1 MATFQYTAADRF
13 AKVIKGSM
21 EAADERAVLAW
32 LRAKG
37 YYPIKIGQP
46 PGAVAESRP
55 GLVRLP
61 TRFGRGPSSQE
72 ILAFTQQLATL
83 LEAGMELDRA
93 LAVLIDLTDHQRFRS
108 VLQSILTDIQ
118 GGSSLADSLAKHPR
132 LFSRLYVNMVKAGE
146 VGGVLEMILSRLTG
160 FLERS
165 KAVRDEVTSAL
176 IYPLLLLLVGGGAV
190 IVMMNFVVPRF
201 AQIFADT
208 GQLMPLPTRILLT
221 ASAFTTT
228 YWWVLVGLI
237 VGGGIALRIF
247 LQTEQGRMQW
257 DQWKLAIPVLGGL
270 IREIEVSRFAR
281 TFGTL
286 LQSGVPVL
294 EAASIVKETIANRVI
309 RVAMS
314 RLQEGAKRGEGIS
327 GPLRAAGAFPPFAIH
342 MARVGEETGRLEEML
357 IKVADTYDER
367 VQRAVKR
374 LTSLLEP
381 VLILALGG
389 VVGFIVLSMLLA
401 IFSINELPL

>member
-1 MATFQYTAADRF
+1 
-13 AKVIKGSM
+13 M
-21 EAADERAVLAW
+21 EAADERAVVTW
-32 LRAKG
+32 LRANG

-46 PGAVAESRP
+46 GAAVEATSR
-55 GLVRLP
+55 LVRLP
-61 TRFGRGPSSQE
+61 TRLGRGPSTQDV
-72 ILAFTQQLATL
+72 LAFTQQLATL
-83 LEAGMELDRA
+83 LEAGMELDRS
-93 LAVLIDLTDHQRFRS
+93 LAILLDLTDNQRFRS
-108 VLQSILTDIQ
+108 ILRGVLADIQ
-118 GGSSLADSLAKHPR
+118 SGSSFADSLAKHPR

-146 VGGVLEMILSRLTG
+146 ASGVLEMILSRLAG

-165 KAVRDEVTSAL
+165 KAVRDEVTSAM

-190 IVMMNFVVPRF
+190 VVMMNFVIPRF

-208 GQLMPLPTRILLT
+208 KQLMPLPTRILLAIST
-221 ASAFTTT
+221 FTTS
-228 YWWVLVGLI
+228 YWWIFLGLI
-237 VGGGIALRIF
+237 VVGWVALRAY
-247 LQTEQGRMQW
+247 LQTEEGRVRW
-257 DQWKLAIPVLGGL
+257 DQWKLELPLIGSL

-294 EAASIVKETIANRVI
+294 PAVSIVKETITNRVI
-309 RVAMS
+309 AGAMS

-327 GPLRAAGAFPPFAIH
+327 GPLRATGAFPSFSIH
-342 MARVGEETGRLEEML
+342 MAKVGEETGKLEEML

-367 VQRAVKR
+367 VRRTVKR

-381 VLILALGG
+381 VLILALGAI
-389 VVGFIVLSMLLA
+389 VGFIVLSMLLA

>member
-1 MATFQYTAADRF
+1 MSTFQYTATDRA
-13 AKVIKGSM
+13 AKIVRGSM
-21 EAADERAVLAW
+21 EAADERAVVTW
-32 LRAKG
+32 LRANG

-46 PGAVAESRP
+46 GAAAEVTR

-61 TRFGRGPSSQE
+61 TRLGRGPSTQDV
-72 ILAFTQQLATL
+72 LAFTQQLATL
-83 LEAGMELDRA
+83 LEAGMELDRS
-93 LAVLIDLTDHQRFRS
+93 LAILLDLTDNQRFRS
-108 VLQSILTDIQ
+108 ILRGVLADIQ
-118 GGSSLADSLAKHPR
+118 SGSSFADSLAKHPR

-146 VGGVLEMILSRLTG
+146 ASGVLEMILSRLAG

-165 KAVRDEVTSAL
+165 KAVRDEVTSAM

-190 IVMMNFVVPRF
+190 VVMMNFVIPRF

-208 GQLMPLPTRILLT
+208 KQLMPLPTRILLT
-221 ASAFTTT
+221 ISTFTTS
-228 YWWVLVGLI
+228 YWWIFLGLI
-237 VGGGIALRIF
+237 VVGWVALRAY
-247 LQTEQGRMQW
+247 LQTEEGRMRW
-257 DQWKLAIPVLGGL
+257 DQWKLELPLLGSL

-294 EAASIVKETIANRVI
+294 PAVSIVKETITNRVI
-309 RVAMS
+309 AGAMS

-327 GPLRAAGAFPPFAIH
+327 GPLRATGAFPSFSIH
-342 MARVGEETGRLEEML
+342 MAKVGEETGKLEEML

-367 VQRAVKR
+367 VRRTVKR

-381 VLILALGG
+381 VLILTLGAI
-389 VVGFIVLSMLLA
+389 VGFIVLSMLLA

>member
-1 MATFQYTAADRF
+1 MGTFQYTATDRT
-13 AKVIKGSM
+13 AKLVQGSM
-21 EAADERAVLAW
+21 EAADERAVVTW
-32 LRAKG
+32 LRANG
-37 YYPIKIGQP
+37 YYPIKIGKAG
-46 PGAVAESRP
+46 GAAEARS
-55 GLVRLP
+55 GLA
-61 TRFGRGPSSQE
+61 RFPIQLARGPSAQDV
-72 ILAFTQQLATL
+72 LAFTQQLATL

-108 VLQSILTDIQ
+108 VLRNLLTAIQ

-146 VGGVLEMILSRLTG
+146 VGGVLEMILSRLAG

-176 IYPLLLLLVGGGAV
+176 IYPLLLILVGGGAV

-208 GQLMPLPTRILLT
+208 GQLMPLPTRILLMV
-221 ASAFTTT
+221 SAFTTA
-228 YWWVLVGLI
+228 YWWVLAGLLAGGVI
-237 VGGGIALRIF
+237 VLRVS

-257 DQWKLAIPVLGGL
+257 DQWKLNIPVLGGL

-294 EAASIVKETIANRVI
+294 AAASIVKETITNRVI
-309 RVAMS
+309 GTALS

-327 GPLRAAGAFPPFAIH
+327 GPLRATGAFPPFAIH

-357 IKVADTYDER
+357 IRVADTYDER
-367 VQRAVKR
+367 VQRTVKR

-381 VLILALGG
+381 ALILVLGA

>member
-1 MATFQYTAADRF
+1 MGTFQYTATDSA
-13 AKVIKGSM
+13 AKIVRGSM
-21 EAADERAVLAW
+21 EAADERTVVTW
-32 LRAKG
+32 LRANG

-46 PGAVAESRP
+46 GAAAEVTP

-61 TRFGRGPSSQE
+61 TRFSRGPSTQDV
-72 ILAFTQQLATL
+72 LAFTQQLATL
-83 LEAGMELDRA
+83 LEAGMELDRS
-93 LAVLIDLTDHQRFRS
+93 LAILLDLTDNQRFRS
-108 VLQSILTDIQ
+108 IVRGVLADIQ
-118 GGSSLADSLAKHPR
+118 SGSSFADSLAKHPR

-146 VGGVLEMILSRLTG
+146 ASGVLEMILSRLAG

-165 KAVRDEVTSAL
+165 KAVRDEVTSAM

-190 IVMMNFVVPRF
+190 VVMMNFVIPRF

-208 GQLMPLPTRILLT
+208 KQLMPLPTRILLAIST
-221 ASAFTTT
+221 FTTS
-228 YWWVLVGLI
+228 YWWIFLGLI
-237 VGGGIALRIF
+237 VVGWVALRAY
-247 LQTEQGRMQW
+247 LQTEEGRVRW
-257 DQWKLAIPVLGGL
+257 DQWKLELPLIGSL

-294 EAASIVKETIANRVI
+294 PAVSIVKETITNRVI
-309 RVAMS
+309 AGAMS

-327 GPLRAAGAFPPFAIH
+327 GPLRATGAFPSFSIH
-342 MARVGEETGRLEEML
+342 MAKVGEETGKLEEML

-367 VQRAVKR
+367 VRRTVKR

-381 VLILALGG
+381 VLILALGAI
-389 VVGFIVLSMLLA
+389 VGFIVLSMLLA

>member
-1 MATFQYTAADRF
+1 MSTFQYTATDHA
-13 AKVIKGSM
+13 AKIVRGSM
-21 EAADERAVLAW
+21 EAADERAVVTW
-32 LRAKG
+32 LRANG

-46 PGAVAESRP
+46 GAAAEVTP

-61 TRFGRGPSSQE
+61 TRFGRGPSTQDV
-72 ILAFTQQLATL
+72 LAFTQQLATL
-83 LEAGMELDRA
+83 LEAGMELDRS
-93 LAVLIDLTDHQRFRS
+93 LAILLDLTDNQRFRS
-108 VLQSILTDIQ
+108 ILRGVLADIQ
-118 GGSSLADSLAKHPR
+118 SGSSFADSLAKHPR

-146 VGGVLEMILSRLTG
+146 ASGVLEMILSRLAG

-165 KAVRDEVTSAL
+165 KAVRDEVTSAM

-190 IVMMNFVVPRF
+190 VVMMNFVIPRF

-208 GQLMPLPTRILLT
+208 KQLMPLPTRILLAIST
-221 ASAFTTT
+221 FTTS
-228 YWWVLVGLI
+228 YWWIFLGLI
-237 VGGGIALRIF
+237 VVGWVALRAY
-247 LQTEQGRMQW
+247 LQTEEGRVRW
-257 DQWKLAIPVLGGL
+257 DQWKLELPLLGSL

-294 EAASIVKETIANRVI
+294 PAVSIVKETITNRVI
-309 RVAMS
+309 AGAMS

-327 GPLRAAGAFPPFAIH
+327 GPLRATGAFPSFSIH
-342 MARVGEETGRLEEML
+342 MAKVGEETGKLEEML

-367 VQRAVKR
+367 VRRTVKR

-381 VLILALGG
+381 VLILTLGAI
-389 VVGFIVLSMLLA
+389 VGFIVLSMLLA

>member
-1 MATFQYTAADRF
+1 MSTFQYTATDRA
-13 AKVIKGSM
+13 AKIVRGSM
-21 EAADERAVLAW
+21 EATDERAVVTW
-32 LRAKG
+32 LRANG

-46 PGAVAESRP
+46 GAAAEVTR

-61 TRFGRGPSSQE
+61 TRLGRGPSTQDV
-72 ILAFTQQLATL
+72 LAFTQQLATL
-83 LEAGMELDRA
+83 LEAGMELDRS
-93 LAVLIDLTDHQRFRS
+93 LAILLDLTDNQRFRS
-108 VLQSILTDIQ
+108 ILRGVLADIQ
-118 GGSSLADSLAKHPR
+118 SGSSFADSLAKHPR

-146 VGGVLEMILSRLTG
+146 ASGVLEMILSRLAG

-165 KAVRDEVTSAL
+165 KAVRDEVTSAM

-190 IVMMNFVVPRF
+190 VVMMNFVIPRF

-208 GQLMPLPTRILLT
+208 KQLMPLPTRILLAIST
-221 ASAFTTT
+221 FTTS
-228 YWWVLVGLI
+228 YWWIFLGLI
-237 VGGGIALRIF
+237 VVGWVALRAY
-247 LQTEQGRMQW
+247 LQTEEGRVRW
-257 DQWKLAIPVLGGL
+257 DQWKLELPLLGSL

-286 LQSGVPVL
+286 LQSGVSVL
-294 EAASIVKETIANRVI
+294 PAVSIVKETITNRVI
-309 RVAMS
+309 AGAMS

-327 GPLRAAGAFPPFAIH
+327 GPLRATGAFPSFSIH
-342 MARVGEETGRLEEML
+342 MAKVGEETGKLEEML

-367 VQRAVKR
+367 VRRTVKR

-381 VLILALGG
+381 VLILALGAI
-389 VVGFIVLSMLLA
+389 VGFIVLSMLLA

>member
-1 MATFQYTAADRF
+1 MGTFQYTATDSTTKIIR
-13 AKVIKGSM
+13 GSM
-21 EAADERAVLAW
+21 EAADERAVVSW
-32 LRAKG
+32 LRANG
-37 YYPIKIGQP
+37 YYPIKIAQP
-46 PGAVAESRP
+46 GVVAEVQP

-61 TRFGRGPSSQE
+61 TRFARGPSSQDV
-72 ILAFTQQLATL
+72 LAFTQQLATL
-83 LEAGMELDRA
+83 LEAGMELDRS
-93 LAVLIDLTDHQRFRS
+93 LAILLDLTDNQRFRS
-108 VLQSILTDIQ
+108 ILRGVLADIQ
-118 GGSSLADSLAKHPR
+118 SGSSFADSLAKHPR

-146 VGGVLEMILSRLTG
+146 ASGVLEVILSRLAG

-165 KAVRDEVTSAL
+165 KAVRDEVTSAM

-190 IVMMNFVVPRF
+190 VVMMNFVIPRF

-208 GQLMPLPTRILLT
+208 KQLMPLPTRILLAIST
-221 ASAFTTT
+221 FTTS
-228 YWWVLVGLI
+228 YWWVFVVLI
-237 VGGGIALRIF
+237 GVAWIALRAY
-247 LQTEQGRMQW
+247 LQTEQGRLRW
-257 DQWKLAIPVLGGL
+257 DQWRLELPLLGSL

-294 EAASIVKETIANRVI
+294 AAVSIIKETITNRVI
-309 RVAMS
+309 AGAMS

-327 GPLRAAGAFPPFAIH
+327 GPLRATGAFPSFSIH
-342 MARVGEETGRLEEML
+342 MAKVGEETGKLEEML

-367 VQRAVKR
+367 VRRTVKR

-381 VLILALGG
+381 VLILSLGAI
-389 VVGFIVLSMLLA
+389 VGFIVLSMLLA